1 MAKDGGNV
9 LLALLM
15 GAAIGAGVG
24 VLYAPDKGSKTRK
37 KLKKKA
43 IDAENEIS
51 EKISKAKADLA
62 NSASAKKD
70 KFEKRLEEI
79 VISAKQKSDEIIDSL
94 EHKLAELKK
103 KHTQTTQTTQ
113 K

>member
-1 MAKDGGNV
+1 MAKDSGSV

-24 VLYAPDKGSKTRK
+24 ILYAPDKGSKTRK
-37 KLKKKA
+37 KLKEKA
-43 IDAENEIS
+43 ANAENEIF
-51 EKISKAKADLA
+51 ERISKAKADLSDSM
-62 NSASAKKD
+62 NAKKD

-79 VISAKQKSDEIIDSL
+79 VSNAKQKSDEIIDSL

-103 KHTQTTQTTQ
+103 KHTQQTQ